1 MSVTV
6 TVCYPDE
13 REQDVLGFSFGESD
27 LTVEGAEAMRPRIEF
42 AISRLFMAK
51 ERCSA
56 IIEIANRR
64 RER

>member
-1 MSVTV
+1 MTV
-6 TVCYPDE
+6 AITVSYPDP
-13 REQDVLGFSFGESD
+13 REQEVLGFTFGESD
-27 LTVEGAEAMRPRIEF
+27 LTVAGAETMRPCIEF

-56 IIEIANRR
+56 LIEISNRR